1 MTGTILTEEQMTY
14 YDEAVKQVIRHR
26 IVGRNLI
33 ALAPGSPFGF
43 GVQQVDYNTLND
55 MSPAQLSMKLTES
68 TDIITT
74 SNGKIE
80 IPIIHK
86 EFEIDRRDLLSSQRN
101 GTPLDTTTAR
111 VAAEQVAILE
121 DTMIIQ
127 GGSLD
132 GGSTYKFPGLY
143 QGAGNSYSTASDFGT
158 AGNAIDAVKGAV
170 QMLLDDAIYPP
181 YNMVINQEQYAEIL
195 GPRST
200 TSDKTELAIVKDILR
215 GGDGDGR
222 AGELGTG
229 AGGYI
234 FVSDVITAGTG
245 LVAAAPNGTYADLAV
260 SQDVVTEF
268 ETIQKTGNTFGRV
281 FEAMVP
287 RILKSNAFCKL
298 TSI

>member
-132 GGSTYKFPGLY
+132 DGSTYKFPGLY

-229 AGGYI
+229 AGGNI

-245 LVAAAPNGTYADLAV
+245 LVAAAPNGTYADLAIA
-260 SQDVVTEF
+260 QDVVTEF
-268 ETIQKTGNTFGRV
+268 EVIQKTGNTFGRV